1 MKRLFIILATLTFLA
16 SSCGNNG
23 GFHIAKDGKTACIVI
38 DQNDWKG
45 VIRAA
50 QDLGDD
56 VKKVSGKPSE
66 VKNALPQPDGNI
78 IVGTIGKS
86 RLIDSLVNAQKID
99 VSKIKGQW
107 EAYQIVVVDGNL
119 VIAGSDKRG
128 TIYGIYE
135 ISKQIGVSPWY
146 WWADV
151 PVKHSETVVYNGG
164 KIVQPSPKVKYR
176 GIFIN
181 DEDWGLKPW
190 SSKNFEKDLGDIG
203 PKTYA
208 KVCELLLRLRANM
221 LAPAMHSC
229 TGAFYSHKESKAVCD
244 SFGIIITT
252 SHCEPLLLNNAAD
265 SEWNQERDGEWN
277 FKTNRETI
285 LKKWDDRLS
294 EASMYENIYTV
305 AMRGVHDEGLRGN
318 MPIQERVPLLDT
330 VIQMQRALLAQHI
343 GKQATEIPQIFVP
356 YKETMDIYENGL
368 KVPDDIILVWVDD
381 NYGYMKRVADP
392 EEQKRSGGSGVYYHL
407 SYLGAPHDYLW
418 LNTTP
423 PVLMY
428 EELKKAY
435 DNGANRYWLLNV
447 GDIKPMETGLQ
458 TFIDLA
464 WNIDKFDYESVNS
477 HQAKFLAS
485 IFGADKEKDFQDIL
499 DDYYRLAW
507 ARKPEY
513 MGFEYE
519 WDDPAHTGLKPT
531 EFSID
536 NYDEFQ
542 QRLAD
547 YQRISDLVEKL
558 DDHSA
563 AYYELV
569 KFPTQAAFQMNRKFM
584 MAQLNGY
591 YYDKGDFETANWA
604 AKQSQS
610 AFDSINALNNHYNSL
625 LDGKWNYMMSVPPGF
640 CALYQQMPELKITE
654 NSGEKPADLSLKKQ
668 PVEGCSVIDL
678 SAFKTK
684 SQDAALIKGI
694 GYDNQVM
701 QLGEVTYNFEAQGV
715 DSVEIIVWTVPFW
728 PLYKGKTNAI
738 EISVDGG
745 TVQVFDNVF
754 KEYSRSWKDQVMRNG
769 ISCKMRFVVDK
780 SQNTHTLTFKANST
794 LQMLQKIIVDY
805 GGMKESYLGPKK

>member
-1 MKRLFIILATLTFLA
+1 
-16 SSCGNNG
+16 
-23 GFHIAKDGKTACIVI
+23 
-38 DQNDWKG
+38 
-45 VIRAA
+45 
-50 QDLGDD
+50 
-56 VKKVSGKPSE
+56 
-66 VKNALPQPDGNI
+66 
-78 IVGTIGKS
+78 
-86 RLIDSLVNAQKID
+86 
-99 VSKIKGQW
+99 
-107 EAYQIVVVDGNL
+107 
-119 VIAGSDKRG
+119 
-128 TIYGIYE
+128 
-135 ISKQIGVSPWY
+135 
-146 WWADV
+146 
-151 PVKHSETVVYNGG
+151 
-164 KIVQPSPKVKYR
+164 
-176 GIFIN
+176 
-181 DEDWGLKPW
+181 
-190 SSKNFEKDLGDIG
+190 
-203 PKTYA
+203 
-208 KVCELLLRLRANM
+208 
-221 LAPAMHSC
+221 
-229 TGAFYSHKESKAVCD
+229 
-244 SFGIIITT
+244 
-252 SHCEPLLLNNAAD
+252 
-265 SEWNQERDGEWN
+265 
-277 FKTNRETI
+277 
-285 LKKWDDRLS
+285 
-294 EASMYENIYTV
+294 
-305 AMRGVHDEGLRGN
+305 
-318 MPIQERVPLLDT
+318 
-330 VIQMQRALLAQHI
+330 
-343 GKQATEIPQIFVP
+343 
-356 YKETMDIYENGL
+356 
-368 KVPDDIILVWVDD
+368 
-381 NYGYMKRVADP
+381 
-392 EEQKRSGGSGVYYHL
+392 
-407 SYLGAPHDYLW
+407 
-418 LNTTP
+418 
-423 PVLMY
+423 MY